1 MALPEQGMMR
11 PVPLRART
19 SDLII
24 TNLPGKYLDRSH
36 LTGFIREINQTA
48 PRQPPRLQLQVQT
61 RPGPLPPGHQAT
73 SPAGRPG
80 CDQPFLVSRH
90 RVSTWVVSGNMSK
103 PCTDCKVKPD
113 LSSTGRSLFM
123 AVSEQKIRLRAHG
136 PGIFPV

>member
-48 PRQPPRLQLQVQT
+48 PRQQPRLQLQVQT
-61 RPGPLPPGHQAT
+61 RPGPLPPGHQA
-73 SPAGRPG
+73 AGP
-80 CDQPFLVSRH
+80 Q
-90 RVSTWVVSGNMSK
+90 
-103 PCTDCKVKPD
+103 
-113 LSSTGRSLFM
+113 
-123 AVSEQKIRLRAHG
+123 ARLRS
-136 PGIFPV
+136 GIFGQQAQGLYMGGIREHVKALH

>member
-48 PRQPPRLQLQVQT
+48 PQTAAPPAASGPDKA
-61 RPGPLPPGHQAT
+61 RPPAAKIPGNQ
-73 SPAGRPG
+73 AGRPG